1 MIQMILCFI
10 CALGAAACAWC
21 TFKLWMETR
30 KSERAVESFDRL
42 MDRQLGVN
50 EAVDLK
56 FDNVEKRF
64 CKLGMKYELKKKA
77 QIDLKKRC
85 DGITTRMDGVSKR
98 CARIEEKV
106 KIISDIVLLLG
117 DQAAKDGGDTDTSAA
132 IYGCGEDDERAAKD
146 GGGGDTEESETVWA
160 R

>member
-1 MIQMILCFI
+1 MVQTII
-10 CALGAAACAWC
+10 CALCMVASCVCVWAVL
-21 TFKLWMETR
+21 TLWIGSR

-117 DQAAKDGGDTDTSAA
+117 GQAAKEGSAGDDPGPLGEPGYIETDA
-132 IYGCGEDDERAAKD
+132 D
-146 GGGGDTEESETVWA
+146 GDTEESGTV
-160 R
+160 